1 MGVDLSCRRT
11 AKGSW
16 PVESEPMPKRTP
28 AAHKPVARVLPLL
41 GVAHLDRGFDYRVD
55 EEQSEIAQPGVR
67 VRIRFNGRLSDAI
80 VLERR
85 NDSEFEG
92 ELRYL
97 DRVISPFAVYPAQL
111 SQLVES
117 LAARYGAVRSDI
129 IRSAIPPRHAKAE
142 ESDLSTPW
150 EELGDASEPDLSSWS
165 SYQFGESF
173 VDTVLGGGIARA
185 AWQVAPGD
193 DWAAALAALAA
204 KIAVDGGGSLIVVPD
219 QRDVDKLERAL
230 REIVAAKQVTVL
242 GNATGPQ
249 ARYRRYL
256 SALVGQARIV
266 IGTRSAAF
274 APVTNL
280 RLAVIVDDGDDNLVD
295 NLKPYVHAR
304 EVLTTRSA
312 LEGCSL
318 ISAGHSRTAETQLLV
333 ESGWAHDLV
342 PSESTLSARR
352 PAITPV
358 GAFGFQ
364 VARDLQA
371 GTTSLSGPAYQAARR
386 ALDRGEPVLVQVPR
400 KGYAPIL
407 ACGNCRAPARCRHC
421 NGPLGLPGN
430 SHGGHEGQASLP
442 TCTWC
447 GRIDS
452 KFRCTECGSPRLRA
466 IVLGS
471 ERTAEELGRAFPS
484 TRIVMSGGNKVI
496 DEVPG
501 EPALVIATPGA
512 EPHVADGGHYGAALL
527 LEAGTLLNRQDLRAT
542 EEALAKWAAA
552 ATLVSPHSK
561 GGEVIIAADE
571 ALPVVQYLVNW
582 DMVAAARAELAGRR
596 EVRFPPAVHMAAV
609 DGADAA
615 LDHFLSIAELPEHAE
630 ILGPVPL
637 PPGVTLPGEYD
648 EQRFGLPQRALIRT
662 PLGPRSQLGTALR
675 NANAARSA
683 RKDELPLRI
692 QVDPIHVG

>member
-1 MGVDLSCRRT
+1 
-11 AKGSW
+11 
-16 PVESEPMPKRTP
+16 MPKRTP

-274 APVTNL
+274 APVANL

>member
-1 MGVDLSCRRT
+1 
-11 AKGSW
+11 
-16 PVESEPMPKRTP
+16 MPKRTP

-274 APVTNL
+274 APVANL

-430 SHGGHEGQASLP
+430 SRGGHEGQASLP

>member
-1 MGVDLSCRRT
+1 M
-11 AKGSW
+11 
-16 PVESEPMPKRTP
+16 
-28 AAHKPVARVLPLL
+28 
-41 GVAHLDRGFDYRVD
+41 D
-55 EEQSEIAQPGVR
+55 EEQSEAAQPGVR

-85 NDSEFEG
+85 NDSEFAG

-274 APVTNL
+274 APVANL

-318 ISAGHSRTAETQLLV
+318 ILAGHSRTAETQLLV

-364 VARDLQA
+364 VARDLQG

-407 ACGNCRAPARCRHC
+407 ACRNCRAPARCRHC
-421 NGPLGLPGN
+421 NGPLGLPGD

-527 LEAGTLLNRQDLRAT
+527 LEAATLLNRQDLRAT

-571 ALPVVQYLVNW
+571 ALAVVQYLVNW

-615 LDHFLSIAELPEHAE
+615 LDRFLSIAELPEHAE

-648 EQRFGLPQRALIRT
+648 EQRFGPPQRALIRT

>member
-1 MGVDLSCRRT
+1 
-11 AKGSW
+11 
-16 PVESEPMPKRTP
+16 MPKRTP

-55 EEQSEIAQPGVR
+55 EEQSEAAQPGVR

-85 NDSEFEG
+85 NDSEFAG

-274 APVTNL
+274 APVANL

-318 ISAGHSRTAETQLLV
+318 ILAGHSRTAETQLLV

-364 VARDLQA
+364 VARDLQG

-407 ACGNCRAPARCRHC
+407 ACRNCRAPARCRHC
-421 NGPLGLPGN
+421 NGPLGLPGD

-527 LEAGTLLNRQDLRAT
+527 LEAATLLNRQDLRAT

-571 ALPVVQYLVNW
+571 ALAVVQYLVNW

-615 LDHFLSIAELPEHAE
+615 LDRFLSIAELPEHAE

-648 EQRFGLPQRALIRT
+648 EQRFGPPQRALIRT

>member
-1 MGVDLSCRRT
+1 M
-11 AKGSW
+11 A
-16 PVESEPMPKRTP
+16 
-28 AAHKPVARVLPLL
+28 
-41 GVAHLDRGFDYRVD
+41 
-55 EEQSEIAQPGVR
+55 
-67 VRIRFNGRLSDAI
+67 
-80 VLERR
+80 
-85 NDSEFEG
+85 
-92 ELRYL
+92 
-97 DRVISPFAVYPAQL
+97 
-111 SQLVES
+111 
-117 LAARYGAVRSDI
+117 
-129 IRSAIPPRHAKAE
+129 
-142 ESDLSTPW
+142 
-150 EELGDASEPDLSSWS
+150 
-165 SYQFGESF
+165 
-173 VDTVLGGGIARA
+173 
-185 AWQVAPGD
+185 
-193 DWAAALAALAA
+193 
-204 KIAVDGGGSLIVVPD
+204 
-219 QRDVDKLERAL
+219 
-230 REIVAAKQVTVL
+230 
-242 GNATGPQ
+242 
-249 ARYRRYL
+249 
-256 SALVGQARIV
+256 
-266 IGTRSAAF
+266 
-274 APVTNL
+274 NL

-318 ISAGHSRTAETQLLV
+318 ILAGHSRTAETQLLV

-364 VARDLQA
+364 VARDLQG

-407 ACGNCRAPARCRHC
+407 ACENCRAPARCRHC
-421 NGPLGLPGN
+421 NGPLGLPGD

-512 EPHVADGGHYGAALL
+512 EPHVANGGHYGAALL
-527 LEAGTLLNRQDLRAT
+527 LEAATLLNRQDLRAT

-571 ALPVVQYLVNW
+571 ALAVVQYLVNW

-615 LDHFLSIAELPEHAE
+615 LDHFLSITELPEHAE

-648 EQRFGLPQRALIRT
+648 EQRFGPPQRALIRT